1 MSVGQLPVVER
12 IARELLRRL
21 RLLLNNSTY
30 KTKVREVVRPAR
42 LENYTPTDK
51 QIVLS
56 TDSIEAVPELM
67 YPGNPPAIAHKQT
80 FNLRCHVLLSE
91 RNTDSVESTIN
102 TFQADVIK
110 CLTTGNEWY
119 RFGTS
124 AIDATIGAVEPIN
137 EDGGIDGFNLP
148 VYITYR
154 VDENNPYNV
163 RS

>member
-1 MSVGQLPVVER
+1 MVDSDDYNTAVSSV
-12 IARELLRRL
+12 I
-21 RLLLNNSTY
+21 
-30 KTKVREVVRPAR
+30 RPAR
-42 LENYTPTDK
+42 NGGEFNIQNL
-51 QIVLS
+51 QIVVRQGADEIIDELS
-56 TDSIEAVPELM
+56 

-124 AIDATIGAVEPIN
+124 AVDATIGAVEPIN

-163 RS
+163 RA

>member
-1 MSVGQLPVVER
+1 MPLTVLETIAVALYDRLEAMVDSDDYDTEVASV
-12 IARELLRRL
+12 I
-21 RLLLNNSTY
+21 
-30 KTKVREVVRPAR
+30 RPAR
-42 LENYTPTDK
+42 NGGEFNVENL
-51 QIVLS
+51 QIVVRQGADEIVDELS
-56 TDSIEAVPELM
+56 

-110 CLTTGNEWY
+110 CLTAGNEWY
-119 RFGTS
+119 QFGGS
-124 AIDATIGAVEPIN
+124 CSDATIGAVEPIN

-154 VDENNPYNV
+154 VDENNPYNA

>member
-1 MSVGQLPVVER
+1 MSLTILET
-12 IARELLRRL
+12 IAVALFDRL
-21 RLLLNNSTY
+21 EAMVDSDDYNT
-30 KTKVREVVRPAR
+30 EVSSVIRPAR
-42 LENYTPTDK
+42 NGGEFNIEHL
-51 QIVLS
+51 QIVVRQAGDEIIDELS
-56 TDSIEAVPELM
+56 

-119 RFGTS
+119 QFGGS
-124 AIDATIGAVEPIN
+124 CIDATIGAVEPIN

-154 VDENNPYNV
+154 VDENNPYNA

>member
-1 MSVGQLPVVER
+1 MSLTVLET
-12 IARELLRRL
+12 IAVALYDRL
-21 RLLLNNSTY
+21 AAMVDSDDYNT
-30 KTKVREVVRPAR
+30 EVSSVIRPAR
-42 LENYTPTDK
+42 NGGEFNVENL
-51 QIVLS
+51 QIVVRQGLDEIIDELS
-56 TDSIEAVPELM
+56 
-67 YPGNPPAIAHKQT
+67 YPGNPPAIAHRQT

-110 CLTTGNEWY
+110 CLTTGATWY
-119 RFGTS
+119 QFSGKAVDTN
-124 AIDATIGAVEPIN
+124 IGAVEPIN

-163 RS
+163 RT